1 MSVARIYGAR
11 TASRAYRDR
20 ARAHRR
26 AVLRSCLKWLLYLV
40 TAFILCAIEGTVF
53 AFRGA
58 SVSNIGVP
66 YLLPAWVT
74 AAALYEGYVGGAWFG
89 IAAGLLSS
97 AAGGDAIY
105 ILPVLYML
113 YGLCV
118 GILSSHFLKK
128 GFFVYVIY
136 EAVICAVHGGVLLL
150 ISVIAALTAKE
161 PLGAVLPLLV
171 GAVPADIIASALWS
185 LLLFVPLSVIRRTLG
200 CAADDRETALM

>member
-26 AVLRSCLKWLLYLV
+26 AVLRTCLKWLLYLV
-40 TAFILCAIEGTVF
+40 TAFVLCAIEGTVF

-97 AAGGDAIY
+97 AAGGDALY
-105 ILPVLYML
+105 VLPVFYML
-113 YGLCV
+113 YGFSIGML
-118 GILSSHFLKK
+118 GGHFLKK
-128 GFFVYVIY
+128 GFWFYAVY
-136 EAVICAVHGGVLLL
+136 ETAVCMLHGMLLL
-150 ISVIAALTAKE
+150 AFSVISAAYAGE
-161 PLGAVLPLLV
+161 SFGVVLPMLWTGILSDMIV
-171 GAVPADIIASALWS
+171 SALWC
-185 LLLFVPLSVIRRTLG
+185 LPLYLPLALIRRITKDKTDG
-200 CAADDRETALM
+200 VQSFPS